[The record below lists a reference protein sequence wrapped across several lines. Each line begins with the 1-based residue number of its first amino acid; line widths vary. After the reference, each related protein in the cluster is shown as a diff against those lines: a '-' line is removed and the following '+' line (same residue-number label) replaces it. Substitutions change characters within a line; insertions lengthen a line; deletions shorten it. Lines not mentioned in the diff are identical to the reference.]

1 MACVSRSSGIV
12 RSVVSPADSF
22 SVTRLL
28 RDWSRGDEAAL
39 SRLMPLVYD
48 ELRSRARHYIARER
62 PGISLQPTALVNEV
76 YLKLIDAAEVPWQD
90 PRISSPSR
98 RK

>member
-1 MACVSRSSGIV
+1 
-12 RSVVSPADSF
+12 
-22 SVTRLL
+22 
-28 RDWSRGDEAAL
+28 
-39 SRLMPLVYD
+39 MPLVYD